1 MGGREREREGGNNK
15 GGRAE
20 MLQRE
25 KEERTQSVGGRGGR
39 RERDVMRER
48 EHRGENQKRA
58 GAL

>member
-1 MGGREREREGGNNK
+1 MEGG
-15 GGRAE
+15 G
-20 MLQRE
+20 
-25 KEERTQSVGGRGGR
+25 EE